1 MMVGLRLMSR
11 ALLWLL
17 AFCCCCEDEERTG
30 GSAVGCP
37 LLTPAA
43 SLLLFGGAAATPL
56 CKNLDEEDIK
66 MTPSGDDGAEWSD
79 TKS

>member
-11 ALLWLL
+11 ALLWL
-17 AFCCCCEDEERTG
+17 AFCCCGEERTG
-30 GSAVGCP
+30 GSAAWCP

-43 SLLLFGGAAATPL
+43 SLLLGGAATPL

-66 MTPSGDDGAEWSD
+66 ITPSGEDGAEWSD